1 MAPNDPPWPEESD
14 FPDLTDIAVVAHNA
28 NATVYRAQQ
37 ISGSRVVALKIDNR
51 ILGPDDDRAQFEK
64 EVRAVGQL
72 SDHPGIIDTYIAG
85 FTRAGRP
92 YVITQLCQGSYADL
106 IEEHGA
112 LSPDDVKH
120 VGIRIADALAHAHS
134 HRVLHRDIKPANILM
149 THDGDPVL
157 ADFGVACL
165 MEPRTE
171 TPVVRA
177 AMTPAYAPLETFHLR
192 PSGEPGDVYSLAATL
207 YAMLSGR
214 PPRFPAND
222 RDFTVEDVMGLFG
235 EPIPDIPGVSQV
247 MLGMIRAAMTNNP
260 DGRPTAMQF
269 RDMLESVP
277 VAAATGAITI
287 PPRSAPASSPPAVAP
302 SPRPA
307 SAAPVAP
314 AAPEPDPEPE
324 PAPEP
329 WGSTDTPEP
338 ETRAMPVSKPP
349 FEPPTQVAESPTQS
363 HAAPPEFP
371 LPRRDLDVPS
381 PTPQRTEA
389 IPAPQR
395 DDFDRGP
402 RESDWAIEV
411 PRANAP
417 SPRPR
422 PAPQA
427 WGTETAPAHDP
438 RRPGGD
444 APPNLPAVSHGKEL
458 ELATRRERRIAAR
471 GGKDK
476 GGIGSL
482 VLVGGIAVSIVLAV
496 IAGLVLFVTSGDDSM
511 SHETSEQES
520 DPCALTKYGVECVE
534 KPKCFN
540 GDLVDKDDMASAK
553 DVSCKEE
560 HQWEAYAVGE
570 LPEDIKKPTYA
581 NVESVDIVIKA
592 CFNKSDDPPLEN
604 MVGIDASNW
613 NTNVLPPTKES
624 FEDGNREFHCVAQ
637 RKDGEPTTNS
647 AFVGS

>member
-1 MAPNDPPWPEESD
+1 MAPNDPPWPEETD
-14 FPDLTDIAVVAHNA
+14 FPDLTDITVVAQNA
-28 NATVYRAQQ
+28 NATVYRALQV
-37 ISGSRVVALKIDNR
+37 SSDRVVALKIDNR
-51 ILGPDDDRAQFEK
+51 ILGPEDDRAQFEK

-106 IEEHGA
+106 IDEDGA
-112 LSPDDVKH
+112 LSPDEVKS
-120 VGIRIADALAHAHS
+120 VGIRIADALAHAHAN
-134 HRVLHRDIKPANILM
+134 RVLHRDIKPANILL
-149 THDGDPVL
+149 TFDGDPVL

-165 MEPRTE
+165 LETRTE

-207 YAMLSGR
+207 YAMLCGR

-222 RDFTVEDVMGLFG
+222 RDFTVEDVMSLFG

-287 PPRSAPASSPPAVAP
+287 PPRQAPTPRSAPPPAAAPPAPARPASLEPEPERRGTVGDEPEAHTRPIPASAPPPERHWDEEPQQPPRSYPEPSPDVP
-302 SPRPA
+302 SPR
-307 SAAPVAP
+307 
-314 AAPEPDPEPE
+314 
-324 PAPEP
+324 
-329 WGSTDTPEP
+329 
-338 ETRAMPVSKPP
+338 
-349 FEPPTQVAESPTQS
+349 Q
-363 HAAPPEFP
+363 
-371 LPRRDLDVPS
+371 PRRDLDLPPAPTPPAPTEPLSVP
-381 PTPQRTEA
+381 PQRTES
-389 IPAPQR
+389 
-395 DDFDRGP
+395 DWSVHD
-402 RESDWAIEV
+402 SDWAIEV
-411 PRANAP
+411 PRTHPP

-422 PAPQA
+422 PGPA
-427 WGTETAPAHDP
+427 WGSDASPSHDP
-438 RRPGGD
+438 RTPYDDGPGPSPG
-444 APPNLPAVSHGKEL
+444 SEGKEL

-476 GGIGSL
+476 GGVGSL

-496 IAGLVLFVTSGDDSM
+496 IAGLVLFVTSGESSVSKD
-511 SHETSEQES
+511 TAEQKTKS
-520 DPCALTKYGVECVE
+520 CVLTKYGVGCVE
-534 KPKCFN
+534 KPTCFN
-540 GDLVDKDDMASAK
+540 GDLVDGDDMAAAK
-553 DVSCKEE
+553 KVSCNEKHE
-560 HQWEAYAVGE
+560 WEAYAVGE
-570 LPEDIKKPTYA
+570 LPEDVDEPTYA
-581 NVESVDIVIKA
+581 NVESVGAVIKA

-613 NTNVLPPTKES
+613 NTNVLPPTEKS
-624 FEDGNREFHCVAQ
+624 FEDGNRQFHCVAQ